1 MTSTLPTLSAF
12 DDLTRCVQVL
22 IDGTAEDEFLKILR
36 LQEKLQLECLARAQ
50 EAQRIQSEL
59 ETSLQSLADLENK
72 LFHARRLLEMETKA
86 RRDAEYE
93 RDQMEQK
100 ILAITDL
107 LQYENNLNRETKDK
121 LAFLHSMPRKRK
133 SHNPHLDEK
142 YGNDINSTGSFL
154 SNFSITQSEDDML
167 DVNHHNRNCYKQ
179 PPDVSNSPPVPNCK
193 RSRLNKVSMGAS
205 SATRHSLRR
214 CGFDKQNQ
222 QSNDNK
228 LDFGCICATTTVTI
242 PQDINGAIRAEST
255 IETVPAAVQQED
267 EPGEVQWRAKEPP
280 STPKTTFKH
289 ATVTPRTPFNKPS
302 DSPISNQQ
310 MMFTGTLK
318 RPHNFT
324 NKTFLKADTCIQC
337 QKK

>member
-1 MTSTLPTLSAF
+1 MASTLPTLSTF
-12 DDLTRCVQVL
+12 DDLTRCVHVL
-22 IDGTAEDEFLKILR
+22 IDGAAEDEFLKILR
-36 LQEKLQLECLARAQ
+36 LQEKLQLECLARAH

-59 ETSLQSLADLENK
+59 DASLQSLADLENK

-100 ILAITDL
+100 ILAISDL

-121 LAFLHSMPRKRK
+121 LASLHSMPRKRK
-133 SHNPHLDEK
+133 SHNSHLEEK

-154 SNFSITQSEDDML
+154 SNFSITQSEDDLL
-167 DVNHHNRNCYKQ
+167 DVNHDNRTCYKKQ
-179 PPDVSNSPPVPNCK
+179 PVGSNSPPAPNCK
-193 RSRLNKVSMGAS
+193 RSRLNKGSMGAS
-205 SATRHSLRR
+205 SAARHSLRR
-214 CGFDKQNQ
+214 CGFDKQRQ
-222 QSNDNK
+222 HSNDNN

-255 IETVPAAVQQED
+255 IEAVPATEHQED
-267 EPGEVQWRAKEPP
+267 EPDEVQWRVQDPP

-289 ATVTPRTPFNKPS
+289 TTITHRTPAYKQT
-302 DSPISNQQ
+302 DSPKSNKQ
-310 MMFTGTLK
+310 MMFAGTLK